1 MKRLGAVRIGD
12 VLADWGE
19 HEIEGRLVEGRR
31 VPRGYLDQFIGP
43 RRRLEAIRVVLQA
56 RFQVVAAILAAN
68 PTEWL
73 AVEVSKTDLPS
84 IRVMHAR
91 TLTDYSRSKLA
102 EKGESGEWA
111 RSLAASPMEIGGP
124 VLAIA
129 RSLDGPMTIFDG
141 LHRMA
146 AWVAHLDAGRD
157 YPIKL
162 TVVLTPEIAPQFE
175 MPP

>member
-1 MKRLGAVRIGD
+1 MKRLGAVRLGD

-43 RRRLEAIRVVLQA
+43 RQRLEAIRVVLQA

-68 PTEWL
+68 PSEWI
-73 AVEVSKTDLPS
+73 AVEVSRADLPS

-91 TLTDYSRSKLA
+91 TLADYSRSKLA
-102 EKGESGEWA
+102 ETGESADWV
-111 RSLAASPMEIGGP
+111 RRLAASPTEIAGP
-124 VLAIA
+124 ILAIA
-129 RSLDGPMTIFDG
+129 RSVEGPVTIFDG

-146 AWVAHLDAGRD
+146 AWVAHLNAGRD
-157 YPIKL
+157 YAVNV
-162 TVVLTPEIAPQFE
+162 TVVVTADIAPQFE

>member
-1 MKRLGAVRIGD
+1 MKRLGAVRLGD
-12 VLADWGE
+12 VLAEWGE
-19 HEIEGRLVEGRR
+19 HEIEGRLLQARR
-31 VPRGYLDQFIGP
+31 VPSGYLDQFVGP

-68 PTEWL
+68 PTEWVV
-73 AVEVSKTDLPS
+73 VEVSKADLPS

-91 TLTDYSRSKLA
+91 SLADYSRSKLA
-102 EKGESGEWA
+102 EAGESGDWV
-111 RSLAASPMEIGGP
+111 RGLAESSSDLGGP
-124 VLAIA
+124 IVAIA
-129 RSLDGPMTIFDG
+129 RSLAGPITIFDG

-146 AWVAHLDAGRD
+146 AWAAHLGAGRD
-157 YPIKL
+157 YPMKV